1 MIGRKV
7 KSFFVFSLA
16 ALALGLASCD
26 NLGTDDGPS
35 SLAVVHNVTA
45 AADILETREFK
56 GRVGFQGVLPQE
68 FFNDDSSQENGGRT
82 LFPSTPTSLTYSVS
96 AAQVGGTK
104 TVTGAAT
111 SSSFSISIPFTTTT
125 EKWDITLSAKSSSK
139 VVLQAVKQVSYST
152 TGSSLSMPLDY
163 YSGTSTETGGIS
175 LTIPISTT
183 GTTASGISSAKVTY
197 SKSGGTA
204 STESATLSGTNVTWS
219 KTSLAPG
226 LYTVKVEFYSGTGA
240 TGNIVYVINETAMV
254 YSNLT
259 TSVPYGHADYI
270 ASSGSGF
277 TTITSAVVNKQNS
290 VLASGKVYVG
300 GSGVSGVTAND
311 SNSGS
316 AFAPVKTLYKAL
328 NIVNDMAAKNSSP
341 EYIVQVQGD
350 IDAGTTAN
358 KTATVNSGVKVK
370 ILGDNTTSWRTIS
383 GGSAAGTYNITSN
396 GTVTVQYLKFDSL
409 SNIQVAAGTLTI
421 DDSSVTNATNGGFLV
436 SAGAELES
444 SQGLTI
450 SGCSRVNGGG
460 GISCN
465 GTVNL
470 TGAEISGCKSPS
482 GTNSSAGCGGA
493 MFVNGSG
500 AQATLD
506 SCTIGAAS
514 PSATATSDS
523 ACSNYAANN
532 GGGIYI
538 YGGATVTLGSST
550 KVQYNYAGGTS
561 GSGGGIYI
569 NNGTLALTGGTTPVT
584 IGFNGAATDGGGLY
598 ISSSCAKAI
607 ELKGNFYKNSA
618 AGQGG
623 AIYTASGAAVTTPT
637 SDGPVIGA
645 KLAGLFD
652 YGNSASNGGGIY
664 IASTGVSFAD
674 AMISYNTATN
684 GAGVYIAASSGAT
697 FANGGSITNCT
708 ASSYG
713 GGIYNEGSLY
723 LCGAQI
729 TENKATTGGGGIYSS
744 SKVCLYDDASGNS
757 TTISSCQIT
766 ATTGTRGG
774 GGIHVASGGLYLG
787 YSEYTDIT
795 KTEKNWSG
803 AISKNNALKGGGI
816 YVGAGTLIMRSG
828 TIGGDTS
835 SDGNSTTS
843 ETSATGAGIHV
854 AGGSATLKGGT
865 IKYNSSGGAAG
876 GVYDGASVEIS
887 GATIENNTAA
897 GSGGGVFVAASKT
910 LTFTSGSIKGNAVTK
925 ASGGMGG
932 GIYSSG
938 SIFISGDAVVGG
950 SSSDDGNKVT
960 STSSG
965 KGGGIYCA
973 SGALYLGYTSASS
986 TANWTGSISANSI
999 SSADGQGGGV
1009 YFASGGTGTGIAMAS
1024 GTIGGATDAYANTAT
1039 LGGAIYNGGSK
1050 TIDMGGAASIPPG
1063 PSGKNDIY
1071 LFTTTG
1077 VINITSALTATAPVG
1092 LITIPSN
1099 TSESAITSG
1108 RNIMCSTAVVVTD
1121 YINSSGKFGLRQN
1134 LKWQLIKSVSTSVSE
1149 AYTKAKKAD
1158 GYVSVTGAT
1167 VGAISGSEV
1176 FVTGRS
1182 VVIPSMVVS
1191 DHELTQKEYQQYC
1204 YYSSSSKYPGGSYS
1218 WTVASVIYH
1227 TLAGDNYPAFL
1238 VSWYDAIV
1246 YCNLRSMAE
1255 GLNPVY
1261 SLGGETDP
1269 SKWSGIVKGTGDND
1283 GKYCGPAGNNTT
1295 WDSSIVFDRSS
1306 SANGWRMPTEAEW
1319 EYLARGGN
1327 TTDAG
1332 YTYSGSNSWTSVAWT
1347 SDNITS
1353 KQASEVKQKT
1363 ANGLS
1368 IYDMSGNVFE
1378 YVWDWY
1384 GGTITSSTPET
1395 GAATPT
1401 PVVIGGVS
1409 YNRRMVRGGGMG
1421 YSYQYAT
1428 VSDRRVNNNPQDR
1441 WENSGVRVVRNAP

>member
-1 MIGRKV
+1 MVMSIFKRVRTLG
-7 KSFFVFSLA
+7 FFSLA

-35 SLAVVHNVTA
+35 SLAIVHNVTA
-45 AADILETREFK
+45 AEDILETREFN

-68 FFNDDSSQENGGRT
+68 FFNDGSSQENGGRT

-111 SSSFSISIPFTTTT
+111 SSSFSISIPFTSTT
-125 EKWDITLSAKSSSK
+125 EKWNITLSAKSSSK

-163 YSGTSTETGGIS
+163 YSGASTETGGIS
-175 LTIPISTT
+175 LTIPISTGT
-183 GTTASGISSAKVTY
+183 GGSGINSAKVTY
-197 SKSGGTA
+197 NKSGGTA

-226 LYTVKVEFYSGTGA
+226 LYTVKIVFYSGTSGA
-240 TGNIVYVINETAMV
+240 GNIVYVINETAMV

-270 ASSGSGF
+270 ASTGSGF
-277 TTITSAVVNKQNS
+277 ATITDTVVKKQNN
-290 VLASGKVYVG
+290 VVDSGKVYVG
-300 GSGVSGVTAND
+300 GTGVSGVTAND

-316 AFAPVKTLYKAL
+316 AFAPVKTLYRAL
-328 NIVNDMAAKNSSP
+328 AIVNDMATTNPSK
-341 EYIVQVQGD
+341 EYIVQVQDD

-358 KTATVNSGVKVK
+358 KKATVNSGVKVK
-370 ILGDNTTSWRTIS
+370 ILGDNTTSWRKIG
-383 GGSAAGTYNITSN
+383 GGSTAGTYNITSN
-396 GTVTVQYLKFDSL
+396 GTVTVGYLKFDKL

-421 DDSSVTNATNGGFLV
+421 DNSSVTNATNGGFSV
-436 SAGAELES
+436 STGAMLKSTE
-444 SQGLTI
+444 GLTI
-450 SGCSRVNGGG
+450 SACSRSSGGG
-460 GISCN
+460 GIVSV
-465 GTVNL
+465 GTLTL
-470 TGAEISGCKSPS
+470 TGTEISGCKATTDVASTYS
-482 GTNSSAGCGGA
+482 GCGGA
-493 MFVNGSG
+493 LLVAG
-500 AQATLD
+500 ATTLT
-506 SCTIGAAS
+506 SCTIGVAS
-514 PSATATSDS
+514 PSTTASSQT
-523 ACSNYAANN
+523 ACSNYAANM

-569 NNGTLALTGGTTPVT
+569 NNGTLALTGGTTPAT

-607 ELKGNFYKNSA
+607 ELKGLFYKNSA
-618 AGQGG
+618 AGNGG

-645 KLAGLFD
+645 NILGLFN

-674 AMISYNTATN
+674 AVISYNTATY
-684 GAGVYIAASSGAT
+684 GAGVYISSSGGAA
-697 FANGGSITNCT
+697 FANGGSITNCS
-708 ASSYG
+708 ASS
-713 GGIYNEGSLY
+713 S
-723 LCGAQI
+723 
-729 TENKATTGGGGIYSS
+729 
-744 SKVCLYDDASGNS
+744 
-757 TTISSCQIT
+757 
-766 ATTGTRGG
+766 
-774 GGIHVASGGLYLG
+774 
-787 YSEYTDIT
+787 
-795 KTEKNWSG
+795 
-803 AISKNNALKGGGI
+803 GGGI
-816 YVGAGTLIMRSG
+816 YV
-828 TIGGDTS
+828 
-835 SDGNSTTS
+835 N
-843 ETSATGAGIHV
+843 
-854 AGGSATLKGGT
+854 GGSVTLTGGT
-865 IKYNSSGGAAG
+865 ISCNTVTASSSG
-876 GVYDGASVEIS
+876 
-887 GATIENNTAA
+887 
-897 GSGGGVFVAASKT
+897 K
-910 LTFTSGSIKGNAVTK
+910 
-925 ASGGMGG
+925 GG
-932 GIYSSG
+932 GIFNSG
-938 SIFISGDAVVGG
+938 GTVFISGSAVIGG

-960 STSSG
+960 STSG
-965 KGGGIYCA
+965 GMGGGIYN
-973 SGALYLGYTSASS
+973 SGALYLGYSDAS
-986 TANWTGSISANSI
+986 TPADWDGSISANSVTK
-999 SSADGQGGGV
+999 GNGGGV
-1009 YFASGGTGTGIAMAS
+1009 YVASGDSCIFKMAR

-1039 LGGAIYNGGSK
+1039 LGGAIYNSSTVLINIGDS
-1050 TIDMGGAASIPPG
+1050 ASVPPG
-1063 PSGKNDIY
+1063 PSCKNDIY
-1071 LFTTTG
+1071 LNTVTG
-1077 VINITSALTATAPVG
+1077 IITLTSNLTADAPVG

-1108 RNIMCSTAVVVTD
+1108 RNIMWSTAVVVTD

-1134 LKWQLIKSVSTSVSE
+1134 LKWQLIKGVSTSVSE

-1167 VGAISGSEV
+1167 VGEISGSNV

-1204 YYSSSSKYPGGSYS
+1204 YYSSSTKYPGGPYS
-1218 WTVASVIYH
+1218 WTIASVAYN

-1269 SKWSGIVKGTGDND
+1269 SKWSGIVKGTGTNA
-1283 GKYCGPAGNNTT
+1283 GKYCGPVGNNANWNGIT
-1295 WDSSIVFDRSS
+1295 FDRTA

-1327 TTDAG
+1327 TTSAG
-1332 YTYSGSNSWTSVAWT
+1332 YTYSGSDAWTSVAWT
-1347 SDNITS
+1347 YDNIPS
-1353 KQASEVKQKT
+1353 KRASEVKQKT

-1384 GGTITSSTPET
+1384 GGTITSSTPAT
-1395 GAATPT
+1395 GAASPT
-1401 PVVIGGVS
+1401 PVDIGGVS

-1421 YSYQYAT
+1421 YDYTYAK

>member
-45 AADILETREFK
+45 AADILETREFN

-82 LFPSTPTSLTYSVS
+82 LFPSTPASLTYSVS

-104 TVTGAAT
+104 TVTGTAT

-125 EKWDITLSAKSSSK
+125 EKWNITLSAKSSSK

-163 YSGTSTETGGIS
+163 YSGASTETGGIS

-197 SKSGGTA
+197 NKSGGTA

-226 LYTVKVEFYSGTGA
+226 LYTVKIVFYSGTSGA
-240 TGNIVYVINETAMV
+240 GNIVYVINETAMV

-328 NIVNDMAAKNSSP
+328 DIVNDMAAKNSSP

-370 ILGDNTTSWRTIS
+370 ILGDSTTSWRTIS
-383 GGSAAGTYNITSN
+383 GGSTAGTYNITSN
-396 GTVTVQYLKFDSL
+396 GTVTVGYLTFDKL

-421 DDSSVTNATNGGFLV
+421 DNSSVTNATNGGFSV
-436 SAGAELES
+436 STGATLKSTE
-444 SQGLTI
+444 GLTI
-450 SGCSRVNGGG
+450 SACSRSSGGG
-460 GISCN
+460 GIVSV
-465 GTVNL
+465 GTLTL
-470 TGAEISGCKSPS
+470 TGTTISGCKATTDGASTYS
-482 GTNSSAGCGGA
+482 GCGGA
-493 MFVNGSG
+493 LLVAG
-500 AQATLD
+500 ATTLT
-506 SCTIGAAS
+506 SCTIGSAS
-514 PSATATSDS
+514 PSTTASSQT
-523 ACSNYAANN
+523 ACSNHAANN

-569 NNGTLALTGGTTPVT
+569 NNGKLALTGGTTPVT

-607 ELKGNFYKNSA
+607 ELKGLFYKNSA
-618 AGQGG
+618 AGNGG

-645 KLAGLFD
+645 NIIGIMN

-674 AMISYNTATN
+674 AVISYNTATN

-713 GGIYNEGSLY
+713 GGIYNKGSLY

-766 ATTGTRGG
+766 ATTGTRVGG
-774 GGIHVASGGLYLG
+774 GVYVAGGGLYLG
-787 YSEYTDIT
+787 YKEYTDTT
-795 KTEKNWSG
+795 KTAKDWSG
-803 AISKNNALKGGGI
+803 AISKNTAYNGAGV
-816 YVGAGTLIMRSG
+816 YVAAGTLMMSTG
-828 TIGGDTS
+828 TIGGTS
-835 SDGNSTTS
+835 SSYANTA
-843 ETSATGAGIHV
+843 SASGAGIYV

-865 IKYNSSGGAAG
+865 IKYNSASDAAG

-897 GSGGGVFVAASKT
+897 NSGGGVFVAASKT
-910 LTFTSGSIKGNAVTK
+910 LKFTSGSIKGNTVIKT
-925 ASGGMGG
+925 SGGVGG

-950 SSSDDGNKVT
+950 SSSSDGNKVT
-960 STSSG
+960 STSG
-965 KGGGIYCA
+965 GMGGGIYCA
-973 SGALYLGYTSASS
+973 SGALYLGYSDAST
-986 TANWTGSISANSI
+986 TASWTGRISANSI
-999 SSADGQGGGV
+999 SSTDGQGGGV
-1009 YFASGGTGTGIAMAS
+1009 YFAAGGTGTGIAMAS

-1039 LGGAIYNGGSK
+1039 LGGAIYNGGNK

-1071 LFTTTG
+1071 LYTTNG
-1077 VINITSALTATAPVG
+1077 VINITSTLTATAPVG
-1092 LITIPSN
+1092 LISIKSSTPATTLNAGRPVIKTATISETN
-1099 TSESAITSG
+1099 YKSSVAKFAAKQNLVRQVMLSTSGSSTSYSTSLKTNGEYVSIASKKYEASPAITQSNVFISG
-1108 RNIMCSTAVVVTD
+1108 RNFTM
-1121 YINSSGKFGLRQN
+1121 
-1134 LKWQLIKSVSTSVSE
+1134 
-1149 AYTKAKKAD
+1149 
-1158 GYVSVTGAT
+1158 
-1167 VGAISGSEV
+1167 
-1176 FVTGRS
+1176 
-1182 VVIPSMVVS
+1182 PSIIAC
-1191 DHELTQKEYQQYC
+1191 DHECTQAEYGLYC
-1204 YYSSSSKYPGGSYS
+1204 KYGISTKVPNATIG
-1218 WTVASVIYH
+1218 
-1227 TLAGDNYPAFL
+1227 LGDNYPAYY

-1255 GLNPVY
+1255 GLEPVY
-1261 SLGGETDP
+1261 SVGGKTDP
-1269 SKWSGIVKGTGDND
+1269 TEWTGIDKTTTTPIHYCAPSSCSWSVTINYLK
-1283 GKYCGPAGNNTT
+1283 
-1295 WDSSIVFDRSS
+1295 S
-1306 SANGWRMPTEAEW
+1306 GWRLPYEAEW
-1319 EYLARGGN
+1319 EYLARDGN
-1327 TTDAG
+1327 LTNSG
-1332 YTYSGSNSWTSVAWT
+1332 QYTYSGSN
-1347 SDNITS
+1347 
-1353 KQASEVKQKT
+1353 T
-1363 ANGLS
+1363 ANDVSWNSTNSGNKAHPVKGMNPTLTTGM
-1368 IYDMSGNVFE
+1368 YDMTGNVWE
-1378 YVWDWY
+1378 WNNDWY
-1384 GGTITSSTPET
+1384 VADLTGVGLTGPTSGTARQARHSGFGQNNTLTYRDSASTPNT
-1395 GAATPT
+1395 HNGDL
-1401 PVVIGGVS
+1401 GF
-1409 YNRRMVRGGGMG
+1409 
-1421 YSYQYAT
+1421 
-1428 VSDRRVNNNPQDR
+1428 
-1441 WENSGVRVVRNAP
+1441 RVVRTVP

>member
-45 AADILETREFK
+45 AADILETREFN

-68 FFNDDSSQENGGRT
+68 FFDDDSSQENGGRT
-82 LFPSTPTSLTYSVS
+82 LFPSTPSSLTYSVS

-104 TVTGAAT
+104 TVTGTAT
-111 SSSFSISIPFTTTT
+111 SSSFSISIPFTSTT
-125 EKWDITLSAKSSSK
+125 EKWNITLSAKSSSK

-219 KTSLAPG
+219 KNSLAPG

-396 GTVTVQYLKFDSL
+396 GTVTVGYLKFDKL

-421 DDSSVTNATNGGFLV
+421 DNSSVTNATNGGFSV
-436 SAGAELES
+436 STGATLKSTE
-444 SQGLTI
+444 GLTI
-450 SGCSRVNGGG
+450 SACSRSSGGG
-460 GISCN
+460 GIVSV
-465 GTVNL
+465 GTLTL
-470 TGAEISGCKSPS
+470 TGTEISGCKATTDGASTYS
-482 GTNSSAGCGGA
+482 GCGGA
-493 MFVNGSG
+493 LLVAG
-500 AQATLD
+500 ATTLT
-506 SCTIGAAS
+506 SCTIGSAS
-514 PSATATSDS
+514 TITTASSQT
-523 ACSNYAANN
+523 ACSNHAANN

-569 NNGTLALTGGTTPVT
+569 NNGTLALTGGTNPVT

-607 ELKGNFYKNSA
+607 ELKGLFYKNSA
-618 AGQGG
+618 AGNGG

-645 KLAGLFD
+645 NIIGIMN

-674 AMISYNTATN
+674 AGIDYNTASN

-697 FANGGSITNCT
+697 FAKGSYIRNGT
-708 ASSYG
+708 ASANG
-713 GGIYNEGSLY
+713 GGIYNKGSLY

-729 TENKATTGGGGIYSS
+729 MENKATTNGGGIWSD
-744 SKVCLYDDASGNS
+744 SKVCLYNDASNNY
-757 TTISSCQIT
+757 TTISSCE
-766 ATTGTRGG
+766 ATGTSGKG
-774 GGIHVASGGLYLG
+774 GGIYVNGGGVYLG
-787 YSEYTDIT
+787 YSEYTSTT

-803 AISKNNALKGGGI
+803 AISNNTAYSGAGV
-816 YVGAGTLIMRSG
+816 YVAAGTLIMRSG
-828 TIGGDTS
+828 TIGGAS
-835 SDGNSTTS
+835 SSYANTA
-843 ETSATGAGIHV
+843 SASGAGIYV

-865 IKYNSSGGAAG
+865 IKNNSASDAAG

-897 GSGGGVFVAASKT
+897 NSGGGVFVAASKT
-910 LTFTSGSIKGNAVTK
+910 LTFTSGSIKGNTVTK
-925 ASGGMGG
+925 ASGGVGG

-938 SIFISGDAVVGG
+938 TVFISGDAVVGG

-960 STSSG
+960 STSG
-965 KGGGIYCA
+965 GMGGGIYCA
-973 SGALYLGYTSASS
+973 SGALYLGYSDAST
-986 TANWTGSISANSI
+986 TASWTGRISANSI
-999 SSADGQGGGV
+999 SSTDGQGGGV
-1009 YFASGGTGTGIAMAS
+1009 YFAAGGTGTGIAMAS

-1039 LGGAIYNGGSK
+1039 LGGAIYNGGNK

-1071 LFTTTG
+1071 LYSTTG
-1077 VINITSALTATAPVG
+1077 VVLLKSTLTATAPVG
-1092 LITIPSN
+1092 LISIKSST
-1099 TSESAITSG
+1099 TAADLASG
-1108 RNIMCSTAVVVTD
+1108 RTVIKTD
-1121 YINSSGKFGLRQN
+1121 TL
-1134 LKWQLIKSVSTSVSE
+1134 
-1149 AYTKAKKAD
+1149 
-1158 GYVSVTGAT
+1158 GAT
-1167 VGAISGSEV
+1167 NYNNSVAKFAAKQYLKNQVTFVTEGTTASYSTMLKTNAEYVLATGTTVTGAISGSAV
-1176 FVTGRS
+1176 FVTGRT

-1204 YYSSSSKYPGGSYS
+1204 YYSSSSKCPGGSYS
-1218 WTVASVIYH
+1218 WTIDGVEYK

-1261 SLGGETDP
+1261 SLGGVTDP
-1269 SKWSGIVKGTGDND
+1269 SKWSGIVKGTGTNA

-1295 WDSSIVFDRSS
+1295 WDGIVFDRSS

-1319 EYLARGGN
+1319 EYLARGGKM
-1327 TTDAG
+1327 TGPQTD
-1332 YTYSGSNSWTSVAWT
+1332 YSGSSDYTSVAWT
-1347 SDNITS
+1347 SNNRPS
-1353 KQASEVKQKT
+1353 KQASEVKKKT
-1363 ANGLS
+1363 YNGLK

-1384 GGTITSSTPET
+1384 GGTITPSTPET
-1395 GAATPT
+1395 GAASPT
-1401 PVVIGGVS
+1401 LVEGNKKRV
-1409 YNRRMVRGGGMG
+1409 VRGGGMG
-1421 YSYQYAT
+1421 YGYSYAT
-1428 VSDRRVNNNPQDR
+1428 VYNREVNNNPQDR

>member
-1 MIGRKV
+1 M
-7 KSFFVFSLA
+7 
-16 ALALGLASCD
+16 GLASCD

-45 AADILETREFK
+45 AADILETREFN

-197 SKSGGTA
+197 NKSGGTA

-226 LYTVKVEFYSGTGA
+226 LYTVKIVFYSGTSGA
-240 TGNIVYVINETAMV
+240 GNIVYVINETAMV

-396 GTVTVQYLKFDSL
+396 GTVTVQYLKFDKL

-421 DDSSVTNATNGGFLV
+421 DNSSVTNGTKGGFLV
-436 SAGAELES
+436 SSGATLKS
-444 SQGLTI
+444 TQGLTI
-450 SGCSRVNGGG
+450 SACTRADGGG
-460 GISCN
+460 GIYSN
-465 GTVNL
+465 GTLTL
-470 TGAEISGCKSPS
+470 TGTEISGCKAPTGGS
-482 GTNSSAGCGGA
+482 GTTTGCGGA
-493 MFVNGSG
+493 MIIGNSSG
-500 AQATLD
+500 TATLT

-514 PSATATSDS
+514 PSDTASSDT
-523 ACSNYAANN
+523 ACSNYAANL
-532 GGGIYI
+532 GGGIYVLD
-538 YGGATVTLGSST
+538 GATVTLGSGA

-561 GSGGGIYI
+561 GNGGGIYI
-569 NNGTLALTGGTTPVT
+569 NNGTLTLTGGSNPVT
-584 IGFNGAATDGGGLY
+584 IGYNGAKTNGGGLY

-618 AGQGG
+618 TNGG
-623 AIYTASGAAVTTPT
+623 AIYTASTKPVTTPT
-637 SDGPVIGA
+637 SDGPTIGA
-645 KLAGLFD
+645 SGKA
-652 YGNSASNGGGIY
+652 NSASNGGGIY

-674 AMISYNTATN
+674 AKISYNTATY

-713 GGIYNEGSLY
+713 GGIYNKGSLY
-723 LCGAQI
+723 LCGAAL
-729 TENKATTGGGGIYSS
+729 TSNKAATYGGGIWSD
-744 SKVCLYDDASGNS
+744 SKICLYDDASGNS

-766 ATTGTRGG
+766 ATTGARGG
-774 GGIHVASGGLYLG
+774 GGVYVAGGGLYLG
-787 YSEYTDIT
+787 YSEYTSTT

-803 AISKNNALKGGGI
+803 AISKNTAYNGAGV
-816 YVGAGTLIMRSG
+816 YVAAGTLMMSTG
-828 TIGGDTS
+828 TIGGDTL

-950 SSSDDGNKVT
+950 SSSSDGNKVT
-960 STSSG
+960 STSG
-965 KGGGIYCA
+965 GMGGGIYCA
-973 SGALYLGYTSASS
+973 SGTLYLGYTSASS
-986 TANWTGSISANSI
+986 TASWTGSISANSI

-1009 YFASGGTGTGIAMAS
+1009 YLASGGTSIAMAS

-1039 LGGAIYNGGSK
+1039 LGGAIYNGGNK

-1071 LFTTTG
+1071 LYTTTG
-1077 VINITSALTATAPVG
+1077 VINITSTLTATAPVG
-1092 LITIPSN
+1092 LISIKSSTTAATLATGRTVMKTTAISETYYKSSVAKFAAKQN
-1099 TSESAITSG
+1099 LAVQVMFATDGSSTSYTTSLKTSDSYVSIAGKAYSASPAITKSKVFISG
-1108 RNIMCSTAVVVTD
+1108 RSFM
-1121 YINSSGKFGLRQN
+1121 L
-1134 LKWQLIKSVSTSVSE
+1134 
-1149 AYTKAKKAD
+1149 
-1158 GYVSVTGAT
+1158 
-1167 VGAISGSEV
+1167 
-1176 FVTGRS
+1176 
-1182 VVIPSMVVS
+1182 PSIIAC
-1191 DHELTQKEYQQYC
+1191 DHECTQAEYGLYC
-1204 YYSSSSKYPGGSYS
+1204 KYGGNQPS
-1218 WTVASVIYH
+1218 
-1227 TLAGDNYPAFL
+1227 TLIGKGDDYPAYY

-1246 YCNLRSMAE
+1246 YCNLRSMVE
-1255 GLNPVY
+1255 GLEPVY
-1261 SLGGETDP
+1261 SVGGETNPKLWAGMVEPITAPYRYCAPDNP
-1269 SKWSGIVKGTGDND
+1269 SWSVTINYTK
-1283 GKYCGPAGNNTT
+1283 
-1295 WDSSIVFDRSS
+1295 S
-1306 SANGWRMPTEAEW
+1306 GWRLPYEAEW
-1319 EYLARGGN
+1319 EYLARNANLTN
-1327 TTDAG
+1327 TNQ
-1332 YTYSGSNSWTSVAWT
+1332 YNYSGSNNVADVAWYWDPDT
-1347 SDNITS
+1347 DSGNSNHKAHVVRT
-1353 KQASEVKQKT
+1353 KAKT
-1363 ANGLS
+1363 TTTGM
-1368 IYDMSGNVFE
+1368 YDMTGNVWE
-1378 YVWDWY
+1378 WNNDWY
-1384 GGTITSSTPET
+1384 
-1395 GAATPT
+1395 AA
-1401 PVVIGGVS
+1401 S
-1409 YNRRMVRGGGMG
+1409 L
-1421 YSYQYAT
+1421 
-1428 VSDRRVNNNPQDR
+1428 
-1441 WENSGVRVVRNAP
+1441 SGVGLTGPTSGTKRQARHSGYNHNNDLTYRDSASDPISRFGDLGFRVVRNAP

>member
-45 AADILETREFK
+45 AADILETREFG
-56 GRVGFQGVLPQE
+56 GRIGFQGVLPQE

-82 LFPSTPTSLTYSVS
+82 LFPSTPASLTYSVS

-104 TVTGAAT
+104 SVTGKINSDNT
-111 SSSFSISIPFTTTT
+111 FTISIPFTTTT
-125 EKWDITLSAKSSSK
+125 EKWNITLSAKSSSK

-175 LTIPISTT
+175 LTIPISTGT
-183 GTTASGISSAKVTY
+183 GGSGISSAKVTY
-197 SKSGGTA
+197 SKSGGTPTTVA
-204 STESATLSGTNVTWS
+204 ATVSTTSVTWS

-226 LYTVKVEFYSGTGA
+226 LYTVKVVFYSGA
-240 TGNIVYVINETAMV
+240 GNIVYVINETAMV

-270 ASSGSGF
+270 DSAGSGF
-277 TTITSAVVNKQNS
+277 ATITDTVVEKQNN
-290 VLASGKVYVG
+290 VVASGKVYVG
-300 GSGVSGVTAND
+300 GTGVSGTEASDGNR
-311 SNSGS
+311 GS
-316 AFAPVKTLYKAL
+316 AFDPVATLYRAL
-328 NIVNDMAAKNSSP
+328 AIVNDMATTNPSK

-358 KTATVNSGVKVK
+358 TTATVNSGVKVK
-370 ILGDNTTSWRTIS
+370 ILGDNTTSTSWRTIS
-383 GGSAAGTYNITSN
+383 GGSTAGTYNITSN
-396 GTVTVQYLKFDSL
+396 GTVTVGYLTFDKL
-409 SNIQVAAGTLTI
+409 SNIHVAAGKVTI
-421 DDSSVTNATNGGFLV
+421 DDSSVTNGTQGGFLV
-436 SAGAELES
+436 SSGATLES
-444 SQGLTI
+444 TEGLSISACTRADGGGGIYSNGTLTLTGATI
-450 SGCSRVNGGG
+450 SGCKAPTGG
-460 GISCN
+460 
-465 GTVNL
+465 
-470 TGAEISGCKSPS
+470 S
-482 GTNSSAGCGGA
+482 GTSTGCGGA
-493 MFVNGSG
+493 MIIGNSSG
-500 AQATLD
+500 TATLT
-506 SCTIGAAS
+506 SCTIGSAS
-514 PSATATSDS
+514 TITTASSQT
-523 ACSNYAANN
+523 ACSNYAANM
-532 GGGIYI
+532 GGGIYVLD
-538 YGGATVTLGSST
+538 GATVTLGSST

-569 NNGTLALTGGTTPVT
+569 KNGKLTLTGGTYPVT

-607 ELKGNFYKNSA
+607 ELKGLFYKNSA
-618 AGQGG
+618 AGNGG

-645 KLAGLFD
+645 KILGITN

-664 IASTGVSFAD
+664 IASTGVSFAAAGID
-674 AMISYNTATN
+674 YNTASN

-697 FANGGSITNCT
+697 FAKGSYITNCT

-713 GGIYNEGSLY
+713 GGIYNKGSLY
-723 LCGAQI
+723 LCGAEI
-729 TENKATTGGGGIYSS
+729 TENKAATGGGGIYSS

-774 GGIHVASGGLYLG
+774 GGVYVANGGLYLG
-787 YSEYTDIT
+787 YSEYTDTT

-828 TIGGDTS
+828 TIGGDTL

-843 ETSATGAGIHV
+843 ENSATGAGIHV

-865 IKYNSSGGAAG
+865 IKYNSAYDAAG
-876 GVYDGASVEIS
+876 GVYVGASVEIS
-887 GATIENNTAA
+887 GATIENNTATN
-897 GSGGGVFVAASKT
+897 SGGGVFVNTSKT
-910 LTFTSGSIKGNAVTK
+910 LTFTSGSIKGNTVTK
-925 ASGGMGG
+925 TSGGLGG

-960 STSSG
+960 STSG
-965 KGGGIYCA
+965 GMGGGIYCG
-973 SGALYLGYTSASS
+973 SGVLYLGYTSASA
-986 TANWTGSISANSI
+986 TASWTGSISANSV
-999 SSADGQGGGV
+999 ANGNGGGV
-1009 YFASGGTGTGIAMAS
+1009 YIAAGGTDTGIAMAS

-1039 LGGAIYNGGSK
+1039 LGGAIYNEGKKS
-1050 TIDMGGAASIPPG
+1050 IDMGGAASIPPG

-1071 LFTTTG
+1071 LFVLNG
-1077 VINITSALTATAPVG
+1077 VVLLKSKLTATAPVG
-1092 LITIPSN
+1092 LIAIPSN
-1099 TSESAITSG
+1099 TAATTLATG
-1108 RNIMCSTAVVVTD
+1108 RTVIKTDTLGSTD
-1121 YINSSGKFGLRQN
+1121 YNNSVAKFAAKQY
-1134 LKWQLIKSVSTSVSE
+1134 LKNQVTFVTEGTPASYSTMLKTNE
-1149 AYTKAKKAD
+1149 E
-1158 GYVSVTGAT
+1158 YVLAAGTTVTGA
-1167 VGAISGSEV
+1167 ISRSNV
-1176 FVTGRS
+1176 FVTGRT

-1191 DHELTQKEYQQYC
+1191 DHELTQKEYKQYC
-1204 YYSSSSKYPGGSYS
+1204 YYSSSTKYPGSTAYS
-1218 WTVASVIYH
+1218 WTVDGTTYTS
-1227 TLAGDNYPAFL
+1227 LAGDNYPAFM

-1261 SLGGETDP
+1261 SLGGVTDP
-1269 SKWSGIVKGTGDND
+1269 SKWSGIVKGTGTNA

-1319 EYLARGGN
+1319 EYLARGGKM
-1327 TTDAG
+1327 TGTQTD
-1332 YTYSGSNSWTSVAWT
+1332 YSGSSDYDSVAWT
-1347 SDNITS
+1347 SNNRPS
-1353 KQASEVKQKT
+1353 KQASEVKKKT

-1368 IYDMSGNVFE
+1368 ICDMSGNVFE

-1395 GAATPT
+1395 GAASPT
-1401 PVVIGGVS
+1401 LVGGEKKRV
-1409 YNRRMVRGGGMG
+1409 VRGGGMG
-1421 YSYQYAT
+1421 YGYSYAT
-1428 VSDRRVNNNPQDR
+1428 VYNREVNNNPQDR

>member
-45 AADILETREFK
+45 AADILETREFN

-328 NIVNDMAAKNSSP
+328 NIVNDMAAKNSST

-383 GGSAAGTYNITSN
+383 GGSTTGTYNITSN

-421 DDSSVTNATNGGFLV
+421 DNSSVTNATNGGFSV
-436 SAGAELES
+436 STGATLKSTE
-444 SQGLTI
+444 GLTI
-450 SGCSRVNGGG
+450 SGCSRSSGGG
-460 GISCN
+460 GIVSV
-465 GTVNL
+465 GTLTL
-470 TGAEISGCKSPS
+470 TGTEISGCKATTDGAS
-482 GTNSSAGCGGA
+482 TYAGCGGA
-493 MFVNGSG
+493 LLVAG
-500 AQATLD
+500 ATTLT
-506 SCTIGAAS
+506 SCTIGSAS
-514 PSATATSDS
+514 TITTASSQT
-523 ACSNYAANN
+523 ACSNYAANM

-561 GSGGGIYI
+561 GNGGGIYI
-569 NNGTLALTGGTTPVT
+569 NNGTLALTGGTTPVI

-618 AGQGG
+618 AGNGG
-623 AIYTASGAAVTTPT
+623 AIYTASTKAVTTPT

-645 KLAGLFD
+645 KIAGSFD

-664 IASTGVSFAD
+664 IASTGVSFAN
-674 AMISYNTATN
+674 AVISYNTATN

-713 GGIYNEGSLY
+713 GGIYNKGSLY

-729 TENKATTGGGGIYSS
+729 TENKATTGGGGIWSD
-744 SKVCLYDDASGNS
+744 SKVCLYNDSSGNS

-774 GGIHVASGGLYLG
+774 GGIHVAGGGLYLG
-787 YSEYTDIT
+787 YSEYTDTT

-960 STSSG
+960 STSG
-965 KGGGIYCA
+965 GMGGGIYCA
-973 SGALYLGYTSASS
+973 SGTLYLGYTSASS
-986 TANWTGSISANSI
+986 TASWTGSISANSVTGT
-999 SSADGQGGGV
+999 DGQGGGV
-1009 YFASGGTGTGIAMAS
+1009 YLASGGTSIAMAS

-1039 LGGAIYNGGSK
+1039 LGGAIYNGGNK

-1077 VINITSALTATAPVG
+1077 VINITSTLTATAPVG
-1092 LITIPSN
+1092 LISIKS
-1099 TSESAITSG
+1099 
-1108 RNIMCSTAVVVTD
+1108 STAATTLAAGRTVIKTD
-1121 YINSSGKFGLRQN
+1121 TL
-1134 LKWQLIKSVSTSVSE
+1134 
-1149 AYTKAKKAD
+1149 
-1158 GYVSVTGAT
+1158 GAT
-1167 VGAISGSEV
+1167 NYNNSVAKFAAKQYLKNQVTFVTEGTPASYSTMLKTNAEYVLATGTTVTGAISGSAV
-1176 FVTGRS
+1176 FVNGRT

-1191 DHELTQKEYQQYC
+1191 DHELTQKEYKQYC
-1204 YYSSSSKYPGGSYS
+1204 YYSSSTKYPGSTSYTWQVEGTTYTS
-1218 WTVASVIYH
+1218 
-1227 TLAGDNYPAFL
+1227 LAGDNYPAFM

-1261 SLGGETDP
+1261 SLGGVTDP
-1269 SKWSGIVKGTGDND
+1269 SKWSGIVKGTGTNA
-1283 GKYCGPAGNNTT
+1283 GKYCGPEANNTT
-1295 WDSSIVFDRSS
+1295 WDGIVFDRSS

-1319 EYLARGGN
+1319 EYLARGGKM
-1327 TTDAG
+1327 TGPQT
-1332 YTYSGSNSWTSVAWT
+1332 TYSGSSDYDSVAWT
-1347 SDNITS
+1347 SNNRPS
-1353 KQASEVKQKT
+1353 KQAYEVKKKT
-1363 ANGLS
+1363 YNGLK

-1384 GGTITSSTPET
+1384 GQTITSSTPET
-1395 GAATPT
+1395 GVTSPT
-1401 PVVIGGVS
+1401 LVEGKKKRV
-1409 YNRRMVRGGGMG
+1409 VRGGGMG
-1421 YSYQYAT
+1421 YGYSYAT
-1428 VSDRRVNNNPQDR
+1428 VSNREVNNNPQDR